1 MNKKISTL
9 LAAAL
14 VAGSMSANAAVNP
27 AGDLVPAG
35 IKNGGNVLLRQVN
48 PGSGSGATYEGP
60 LFIKDNNGSLSTR
73 FPAASIAAAT
83 FEQVMDAT
91 WKVTIVPAQSLNGL
105 PTYKF
110 VNKMTGEPFAI
121 VLHTNN
127 NGISTVEP
135 ALDEAGNQEWSWNT
149 KLGLYATTSDS
160 TFFFVNAGNQARLKA
175 VKGEAADAVA
185 ALAPTGDGSAFR
197 MDPTTDG
204 FTSKSLTPAGFNYLV
219 GSTKKVYF
227 KNDKDVKNSTASPA
241 NILTGNTWNAR
252 SASVS
257 ADSLAS
263 TDLFLTNTKKSAS
276 GNPYMLMT
284 DTLFYNITTTVD
296 QQLNMLVCDTIGVM
310 PTWAADGKFTGTI
323 ETTGTKVTRGTG
335 ANAKEVA
342 LRPSGLAVF
351 TGEYFFAEDSMVLY
365 ATNKAQKPT
374 TDKVITSKAYS
385 AIGSDV
391 KGQIALKVL
400 NDNKIVL
407 TPAVADIDN
416 ETKATNADYILP
428 LIQVAEIDAVADG
441 RTSVDDGLYYI
452 KNDKGQ
458 YLASPIH
465 NNGTSA
471 EWVTVNADEQEV
483 AHMPAFQWVV
493 LKDRTYSTNVK
504 KVSAVTVA
512 NREFANLSNSV
523 QLMIKPGAK
532 YMYASGGTDSL
543 NYLKIEDTK
552 ILGDTL
558 LGYKNF
564 EAKDMLVN
572 RYTFNYLHAYTQD
585 KYLAKS
591 ADSTVNVLSEDKE
604 AFTLKEIGGIQ
615 DYGYEV
621 TDAVAERIAGLKQ
634 LRRQAYQI
642 YLESASGDKY
652 LWANDNTENKYAV
665 SPYLHYSNTGF
676 YLKENNDLTE
686 DKCYHAL
693 IKVTAEWNDEDDIW
707 EFNNSF
713 ISKAG
718 VTDDDLSATL
728 KDQVMG
734 EVRTSAFLV
743 APYDAPLYRRFNSLK
758 LEGNEG
764 DAADTLR
771 FKEKYRGEYL
781 QVEANPNFT
790 VKGIDFLGIYT
801 QNYSED
807 GKSFIV
813 DTAFVNR
820 FNGNIKPQYL
830 ISIDRMD
837 QAFEAGDMC
846 PVCQEIVANGGTRP
860 ANCPHDKAGKAPFH
874 MGKYLVS
881 FADSVDNAI
890 VNKTQYAWKGYSRA
904 GFVKAAHMGDS
915 LYILTNQFADVTLA
929 TFDTAA
935 IHKAVKDG
943 KYAAKYIKN
952 LQGDDHKDV
961 TWSMRYVDPT
971 SAATEEEADRSFLFE
986 SDGYD
991 KDIAP
996 IYGSWLKMQNGC
1008 LVLSDYSTSTFD
1020 KITKGDDALIF
1031 NIEKGAKDDIA
1042 TDNEVIATSEVTVI
1056 AGEGQVT
1063 IAGAAGKKV
1072 VISNILGQVVANT
1085 VIASDNAVIAAP
1097 QGVVVVAVEGEEAV
1111 KAIVK

>member
-1 MNKKISTL
+1 MNKRFSTL
-9 LAAAL
+9 LATVL
-14 VAGSMSANAAVNP
+14 VAGSLSAAVNP
-27 AGDLVPAG
+27 VGDLIPAG
-35 IKNGGNVLLRQVN
+35 IKNGGNVLLRQV
-48 PGSGSGATYEGP
+48 SGGNYAGP
-60 LFIKDNNGSLSTR
+60 LFIADNNGSLSTN
-73 FPAASIAAAT
+73 FTPGSVANAT
-83 FEQVMDAT
+83 FEEAMAAT
-91 WKVTIVPAQSLNGL
+91 WKVTIIPAQSLNGL

-110 VNKMTGEPFAI
+110 VNKKTGEPLAI

-127 NGISTVEP
+127 NGISTTEP
-135 ALDEAGNQEWSWNT
+135 TLDEAGNQEWSWNT

-160 TFFFVNAGNQARLKA
+160 TFFLVNSGNQARLKA

-185 ALAPTGDGSAFR
+185 ALTGGVTAFR
-197 MDPTTDG
+197 LDPTTDG
-204 FTSKSLTPAGFNYLV
+204 FAAKDLTPAGFNYLV
-219 GSTKKVYF
+219 GSAKKVYF
-227 KNDKDVKNSTASPA
+227 KNDKDVKNSTATPA

-252 SASVS
+252 SASTA
-257 ADSLAS
+257 ADSLSS
-263 TDLFLTNTKKSAS
+263 TDLFLTNTKKTAS

-284 DTLFYNITTTVD
+284 DTLFYNITNID
-296 QQLNMLVCDTIGVM
+296 AEKLNMLVCDTLGAM
-310 PTWAADGKFTGTI
+310 PTWEQGSTDKGKFLGTI
-323 ETTGTKVTRGTG
+323 ATSGTKVTRGAG

-342 LRPSGLAVF
+342 LRPSAPAVF

-365 ATNKAQKPT
+365 AKYKAQKPT
-374 TDKVITSKAYS
+374 TDKIITSDEYATICDD
-385 AIGSDV
+385 ADGI
-391 KGQIALKVL
+391 GQIALKVL

-407 TPAVADIDN
+407 TPAVADIDD

-465 NNGTSA
+465 KNGTA
-471 EWVTVNADEQEV
+471 PEWVTVNADEQNV

-504 KVSAVTVA
+504 KVSAVTVT
-512 NREFANLSNSV
+512 NREFEGLSRSV
-523 QLMIKPGAK
+523 QLMVKPGAK
-532 YMYASGGTDSL
+532 YMYVSGGTDSL
-543 NYLKIEDTK
+543 SYLKIEDTK

-558 LGYKNF
+558 LGYKNL
-564 EAKDMLVN
+564 EAKDMLIN

-585 KYLAKS
+585 KYLAKA

-604 AFTLKEIGGIQ
+604 AFTLKAIGNIQ
-615 DYGYEV
+615 DYGYDV

-652 LWANDNTENKYAV
+652 LWADDNTENKYAV
-665 SPYLHYSNTGF
+665 SPYLQYANAGF
-676 YLKENNDLTE
+676 YLKENNDLT
-686 DKCYHAL
+686 DGKCYHAL
-693 IKVTAEWNDEDDIW
+693 IKVTGDWNDADEIW
-707 EFNNSF
+707 EFTDPF
-713 ISKAG
+713 VSKAG

-728 KDQVMG
+728 KDQVIG

-743 APYDAPLYRRFNSLK
+743 APYDAPLYRRFNSLA

-801 QNYSED
+801 QNFSED

-830 ISIDRMD
+830 ISIDRID

-874 MGKYLVS
+874 MGKYLVN
-881 FADSVDNAI
+881 FVDSVDNATTG
-890 VNKTQYAWKGYSRA
+890 KTQYAWKGYSRA

-915 LYILTNQFADVTLA
+915 LYILTGQFADVTLA

-943 KYAAKYIKN
+943 KYAAKYIKD
-952 LQGDDHKDV
+952 LQGDAHKNV

-971 SAATEEEADRSFLFE
+971 SAANEVEADRSFLFE

-1042 TDNEVIATSEVTVI
+1042 TDNETIATSEVTVI

-1063 IAGAAGKKV
+1063 IAGAQGKKV
-1072 VISNILGQVVANT
+1072 VVSNVLGQVIANT
-1085 VIASDNAVIAAP
+1085 VITSDNAVIAAP

>member
-1 MNKKISTL
+1 MNKRFSTL

-27 AGDLVPAG
+27 DGELVPAG
-35 IKNGGNVLLRQVN
+35 IKNGGNVLLRQV
-48 PGSGSGATYEGP
+48 SGSAYAGP
-60 LFIKDNNGSLSTR
+60 LFIADNNGTLSTN
-73 FPAASIAAAT
+73 FTPGTIAAAS
-83 FEQVMDAT
+83 FEEVLAAT
-91 WKVTIVPAQSLNGL
+91 WKVTIIPAQSLNGL

-110 VNKMTGEPFAI
+110 VNKKTGEPLAI
-121 VLHTNN
+121 VLNTNN
-127 NGISTVEP
+127 NGISTAEP

-185 ALAPTGDGSAFR
+185 ALASTGDGSAFR
-197 MDPTTDG
+197 LDPTTDDL
-204 FTSKSLTPAGFNYLV
+204 TSKDLTPAGFNFLV
-219 GSTKKVYF
+219 GSSKKVYF
-227 KNDKDVKNSTASPA
+227 KNDKDVKNSTATPA

-252 SASVS
+252 SASAS
-257 ADSLAS
+257 ADSLTS
-263 TDLFLTNTKKSAS
+263 TDLFLTNTKKAAS

-284 DTLFYNITTTVD
+284 DTLFYNITTID
-296 QQLNMLVCDTIGVM
+296 AEKLNMLVCDTLGAM
-310 PTWAADGKFTGTI
+310 PTWATDGKYTAGVMA
-323 ETTGTKVTRGTG
+323 GSKVTRGTG

-342 LRPSGLAVF
+342 LRPSNPAIF

-365 ATNKAQKPT
+365 AKYKAQKPT
-374 TDKVITSKAYS
+374 TDKVITSDEYATICDD
-385 AIGSDV
+385 ADGI
-391 KGQIALKVL
+391 GQIALKVL

-407 TPAVADIDN
+407 APAVTDIST
-416 ETKATNADYILP
+416 EAKATDADYILP
-428 LIQVAEIDAVADG
+428 LIQVAEIDAATDG

-452 KNDKGQ
+452 KNNKGQ

-465 NNGTSA
+465 KNGTAA
-471 EWVTVNADEQEV
+471 EWVTVNADEQNV

-512 NREFANLSNSV
+512 NREFEGLSSSV
-523 QLMIKPGAK
+523 QLMAKPGAK
-532 YMYASGGTDSL
+532 YMYVSGGTDSL
-543 NYLKIEDTK
+543 SYVKIEDAA

-558 LGYKNF
+558 LGYKNL
-564 EAKDMLVN
+564 EANDMLVN

-591 ADSTVNVLSEDKE
+591 AADSTVNVLSEDKE
-604 AFTLKEIGGIQ
+604 AFTLKKIGDIQ

-621 TDAVAERIAGLKQ
+621 TDPVATRIPGLKQ

-652 LWANDNTENKYAV
+652 LWAETGTENKYAV
-665 SPYLHYSNTGF
+665 SPYLHYSNAGF
-676 YLKENNDLTE
+676 YLKENNDLSE

-693 IKVTAEWNDEDDIW
+693 VKVTADWNADDEIW
-707 EFNNSF
+707 EFNDPF
-713 ISKAG
+713 ISKGG

-728 KDQVMG
+728 KDQVIG

-743 APYDAPLYRRFNSLK
+743 APYDAPLYRRFNSLA

-781 QVEANPNFT
+781 QVEANPNFK

-801 QNYSED
+801 PDFTKD

-830 ISIDRMD
+830 ISIDRVD
-837 QAFEAGDMC
+837 QAFEAGEMC

-874 MGKYLVS
+874 MGKYLVN
-881 FADSVDNAI
+881 FEDSTANAI
-890 VNKTQYAWKGYSRA
+890 NKADYKWKGYTRA

-915 LYILTNQFADVTLA
+915 LYILTGQFADVTLA

-935 IHKAVKDG
+935 IHKAIKDN
-943 KYAAKYIKN
+943 KYDKKYLIDLIKN
-952 LQGDDHKDV
+952 EDAHQKV

-971 SAATEEEADRSFLFE
+971 IAANEVEADRAFLLE

-996 IYGSWLKMQNGC
+996 IYGAWLKMQNGC

-1031 NIEKGAKDDIA
+1031 NIEKGSKDDIA
-1042 TDNEVIATSEVTVI
+1042 TDNETIATSEVTVI

-1072 VISNILGQVVANT
+1072 VITNILGQTVANT
-1085 VIASDNAVIAAP
+1085 VISSDNATIAAP
-1097 QGVVVVAVEGEEAV
+1097 AGVVVVAVEGEDAV